1 MRVISKT
8 VSPLGTP
15 SPPFVFSED
24 FQLEEDC
31 NRPGLNWVPQGTR
44 PNLLMPPPVT
54 LRMLDIYNQ
63 WRTAHCAAGDTQRV
77 FMSVPIGDTV
87 PAYKVTHVIRRTLVS
102 PVWIF
107 YWGDFALA
115 QLCLCPQWGHRHSNI
130 QSVLA
135 LPAEKSSAISVRI
148 CCSLSTVSIPALIL
162 TVKPTASFVIE
173 PA

>member
-15 SPPFVFSED
+15 SPPVVFSED

-31 NRPGLNWVPQGTR
+31 NRSGLNWAPQRTR
-44 PNLLMPPPVT
+44 PTFLIPPPIK
-54 LRMLDIYNQ
+54 LRMLDIYDQ

-77 FMSVPIGDTV
+77 FVSVPIGDTV
-87 PAYKVTHVIRRTLVS
+87 VAYKLTHVIRRTLAS

-107 YWGDFALA
+107 LFGRLRSTSPVCVPNGDS
-115 QLCLCPQWGHRHSNI
+115 HSNI
-130 QSVLA
+130 QSILA

-148 CCSLSTVSIPALIL
+148 CCSLSTVSMPALIL